1 MVNSRLYDSV
11 KGVQKELDNMITEYE
26 IAVEY
31 SNRSGISIREICSD
45 EELKTMEATAHSA
58 IDKLRGIDEEY
69 RLRAIVLHNS
79 ITTVLNQ

>member
-11 KGVQKELDNMITEYE
+11 KGIKKELDDIITEYE
-26 IAVEY
+26 LTVEY

-69 RLRAIVLHNS
+69 RLRAIVLHNA
-79 ITTVLNQ
+79 IATILNQ